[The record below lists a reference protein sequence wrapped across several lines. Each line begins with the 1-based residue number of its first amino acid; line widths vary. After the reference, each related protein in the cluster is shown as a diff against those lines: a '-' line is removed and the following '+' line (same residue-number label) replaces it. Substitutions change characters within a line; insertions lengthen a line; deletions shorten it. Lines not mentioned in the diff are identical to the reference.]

1 MSPRKASRARSRL
14 NAAAIAESLVTVVR
28 KRPQRER
35 DGLLS
40 ALGELGATEPA
51 FARERVRAAIEPLFL
66 NLVAHAEVEL
76 RRRLSERLAASA
88 WAPPGVIRFLAADD
102 IEVARPVIAESPLLQ
117 DADLLKLLTEASVE
131 HRIEVAGRHGL
142 GEPVAAAII
151 AAGEPAVLTALAANT
166 TASISDVDMA
176 LLVESSRPI
185 VGLRAPLSRHPKLS
199 EALAKRLYI
208 WVGDQLRHALVERFE
223 VDPAALDKQIEGA
236 VEDAVAVH
244 PTVELIESER
254 KLVEKLAAARQLRS
268 GYLLRA
274 LREGRLVLF
283 EAALVELSGFSA
295 EAIRQAADAPSPDLL
310 ALACLAVGVDRSAF
324 PTILELVRQLNH
336 DRPGGG
342 EDSARTAAGIF
353 EAYAPQTAKATFAR
367 LSGEV

>member
-1 MSPRKASRARSRL
+1 MS
-14 NAAAIAESLVTVVR
+14 AAAIAQSLVTLVR

-35 DGLLS
+35 DGLLA

-51 FARERVRAAIEPLFL
+51 FGRDKVHAALEPLFL
-66 NLVAHAEVEL
+66 DLVTHAELEL
-76 RRRLSERLAASA
+76 RRRLAERLASSA
-88 WAPPGVIRFLAADD
+88 WAPPGVIRFLAADE
-102 IEVARPVIAESPLLQ
+102 IEVARPVIAESPLLK
-117 DADLLKLLTEASVE
+117 DEDLLKLLAEASVE

-142 GEPVAAAII
+142 AEPVAAAII
-151 AAGEPAVLTALAANT
+151 AAGEPAVLTALAANA
-166 TASISDVDMA
+166 TASISDIDMA
-176 LLVESSRPI
+176 ALVEASRPI

-199 EALAKRLYI
+199 DALAKRLYV
-208 WVGDQLRHALVERFE
+208 WVGDQLRQAIVARFE
-223 VDPAALDKQIEGA
+223 VDPAELDAQIEGA
-236 VEDAVAVH
+236 VDEAAAVH

-336 DRPGGG
+336 NRPGGG
-342 EDSARTAAGIF
+342 EDGARTAVAIF

-367 LSGEV
+367 LAGEV

>member
-1 MSPRKASRARSRL
+1 MH
-14 NAAAIAESLVTVVR
+14 AAL
-28 KRPQRER
+28 
-35 DGLLS
+35 
-40 ALGELGATEPA
+40 
-51 FARERVRAAIEPLFL
+51 EPLFL
-66 NLVAHAEVEL
+66 DLVTNAELEL

-102 IEVARPVIAESPLLQ
+102 IEVARPVIAESPLLKDQ
-117 DADLLKLLTEASVE
+117 DLMKLLAEASVE
-131 HRIEVAGRHGL
+131 HRIEIAGRHGL
-142 GEPVAAAII
+142 AEPVAAAII
-151 AAGEPAVLTALAANT
+151 AAGEPAVLTALAANA
-166 TASISDVDMA
+166 TAAISEVDMA
-176 LLVESSRPI
+176 QLVEASRPI

-199 EALAKRLYI
+199 NALAKRLYV
-208 WVGDQLRHALVERFE
+208 WVGDQLKQALAERFE
-223 VDPAALDKQIEGA
+223 VDRAELDRQIEGA
-236 VEDAVAVH
+236 VDEAVAVH

-295 EAIRQAADAPSPDLL
+295 ESIRQAGDAPSPDLL

-324 PTILELVRQLNH
+324 PTILELVRGLNQGL
-336 DRPGGG
+336 PGGG
-342 EDSARTAAGIF
+342 EDGARTATAIF

-367 LSGEV
+367 LAGEV

>member
-1 MSPRKASRARSRL
+1 MTL
-14 NAAAIAESLVTVVR
+14 VR

-35 DGLLS
+35 DGLLA

-51 FARERVRAAIEPLFL
+51 FARDKVRATLEPLFL
-66 NLVAHAEVEL
+66 DLVTHAELEL
-76 RRRLSERLAASA
+76 RRRLAERLAGSA

-117 DADLLKLLTEASVE
+117 DADLLKLLAEASAE

-142 GEPVAAAII
+142 AEPVAAAII
-151 AAGEPAVLTALAANT
+151 AAAEPAVLTALAANVS
-166 TASISDVDMA
+166 AAISEADMA
-176 LLVESSRPI
+176 ALVEASRPI

-199 EALAKRLYI
+199 DSMARRLYI
-208 WVGDQLRHALVERFE
+208 WVGDQLRQAIAERFE
-223 VDPAALDKQIEGA
+223 VDPAELERQIEDA
-236 VEDAVAVH
+236 VGEAVAVH

-295 EAIRQAADAPSPDLL
+295 EAIKQAGEAPSPDLL

-324 PTILELVRQLNH
+324 PTILELVRDLNQG
-336 DRPGGG
+336 RPGGG
-342 EDSARTAAGIF
+342 EDGARTAAAIF
-353 EAYAPQTAKATFAR
+353 DAYAPQTAKATFAR
-367 LSGEV
+367 LAGEV